1 MDTAVQER
9 EKTSLK
15 DEMRNLIEEARM
27 VIPGIQALFGF
38 QMIAVLSPGF
48 SQKLSPGEQ
57 HLHLLAIVLVVLAIA
72 LVMTPA
78 ALHRQREPRS
88 ISLRFIVV
96 SSHLL
101 LWSMVPLGVGICLD
115 VYLVARLILSSSA
128 AAGVLAAGLLL
139 IILGLWFGLPRK
151 RRL

>member
-1 MDTAVQER
+1 MTRDHEPTGSVAEQ
-9 EKTSLK
+9 SLPLDAAASHLL
-15 DEMRNLIEEARM
+15 DECRM
-27 VIPGIQALFGF
+27 VLPGIQALFGF

-57 HLHLLAIVLVVLAIA
+57 HLHLLA
-72 LVMTPA
+72 MPA

-88 ISLRFIVV
+88 VSLRFIVV

-101 LWSMVPLGVGICLD
+101 LWGMVPLGVGICAD
-115 VYLVARLILSSSA
+115 VYLVARVILGSSA
-128 AAGVLAAGLLL
+128 AAGVLAGGLLL
-139 IILGLWFGLPRK
+139 IILGLWFGLPRR

>member
-1 MDTAVQER
+1 
-9 EKTSLK
+9 
-15 DEMRNLIEEARM
+15 
-27 VIPGIQALFGF
+27 
-38 QMIAVLSPGF
+38 MIAVLSPGF

-57 HLHLLAIVLVVLAIA
+57 RLHLLAIVLVVLAAA

-88 ISLRFIVV
+88 VSLRFIIL

-101 LWSMVPLGVGICLD
+101 LWSMVPLGVAICAD
-115 VYLVARLILSSSA
+115 VYLVARVILGSSA
-128 AAGVLAAGLLL
+128 AAGVLAGGLLL
-139 IILGLWFGLPRK
+139 IILGLWFGLPRR